1 MANDLSI
8 FRGDAA
14 SFAVALTL
22 GGSPIDLDLYDT
34 FFTVKKR
41 LTDPD
46 SSAVIRKNSASAP
59 TATSGGIAITDASA
73 GKLSI
78 DLLHNDTKNLLSG
91 DYVYGINCVKKSD
104 SALVYTLL
112 EGTFSVSLDVGIR
125 TSGDPT

>member
-1 MANDLSI
+1 MANELSI

-22 GGSPIDLDLYDT
+22 GSSPIDLDLYDT

-46 SSAVIRKNSASAP
+46 SSAVIRKNSGSGP
-59 TATSGGIAITDASA
+59 SSDSGGIVITDASA

-78 DLLHNDTKNLLSG
+78 DLLHDDTKNLLG
-91 DYVYGINCVKKSD
+91 GEYIYGINCVKKSD
-104 SALVYTLL
+104 PALVYTLL

-125 TSGDPT
+125 ISGDPT

>member
-1 MANDLSI
+1 MANELTI

-22 GGSPIDLDLYDT
+22 GDSPIDLDLYDT

-46 SSAVIRKNSASAP
+46 SAAVIRKNSASAP
-59 TATSGGIAITDASA
+59 TADSGGIVISDAAA
-73 GKLSI
+73 GKLSV
-78 DLLHNDTKNLLSG
+78 DLLHNDTKNLLGGS
-91 DYVYGINCVKKSD
+91 YFYGINCVKKSD

-112 EGTFSVSLDVGIR
+112 EGTFSVDLDVGIR